1 MSDRLSKIIE
11 GRVTRRGLFETGGLA
26 ALLGAGAVAAPEP
39 AQAALEIGPNLYES
53 IGVRPVIN
61 AKGTFTIMSGSLSLP
76 EVKQAM
82 MEASKHY
89 VHIDELMAAV
99 GKRIAELAKCESAIV
114 TCGCASA
121 LVHATSA
128 CIAGGNPEL
137 MQRLPDLTGMK
148 DEVIAPVWSRNVYD
162 HAVRMLGVKMINVH
176 DLDEMR
182 AALGPKT
189 AMVSVMANP
198 SDTGPFG
205 LEPVAKLAHEFGVPV
220 IVDAAAE
227 DFNPSV
233 HFDRGADMVAYS
245 GGKALRGPQSAGV
258 LLGKKELIRAAW
270 MNSSPHHA
278 FGRPMKIGKEDIMGM
293 LAAVE
298 MWFKRDHEAE
308 RKRWRE
314 WLDTIATSVKR
325 VNGVKTEVLE
335 PRGLSNNTPRLEIT
349 WDSEKLGLYGEDL
362 NKMFWDGTPRIILGG
377 ASGNARRGGESSATI
392 VPWMMEPGNAEVVG
406 DELYKALSNPPK
418 MPKVSKA
425 KPADVDGVWDVW
437 VDFVLQPGTQQMVN
451 LEQDFDD
458 LRGMHHGDRTD
469 GEVRGYVT
477 GDTVRFSSRHRWEG
491 ASFGFNFEGKV
502 SGDVITGE
510 VDMGEYFTA
519 PFTAKRHEFG
529 RRQPPQR
536 PVKNV

>member
-26 ALLGAGAVAAPEP
+26 ALLGAGAAAAPEP

-89 VHIDELMAAV
+89 VHIDELMDAV

-137 MQRLPDLTGMK
+137 MQRLPDLSGMK
-148 DEVIAPVWSRNVYD
+148 DEVVVPAWSRNVYD

-176 DLDEMR
+176 NLDEMR
-182 AALGPKT
+182 AAMGPQT
-189 AMVSVMANP
+189 AMVMVMANTQ
-198 SDTGPFG
+198 DTGPFG
-205 LEPVAKLAHEFGVPV
+205 LEPVCKLAHEFDVPV

-227 DFNPSV
+227 DFTPHV
-233 HFDRGADMVAYS
+233 HFDRGADLVAYS

-258 LLGKKELIRAAW
+258 LLGKKDLIRAAW

-278 FGRPMKIGKEDIMGM
+278 FGRPMKVGKEDIMGM

-298 MWFKRDHEAE
+298 MWFKRDHAAE
-308 RKRWRE
+308 QKRWRS
-314 WLDTIATSVKR
+314 WLDTIANRVER

-335 PRGLSNNTPRLEIT
+335 PRGLSNNSPRLQIS
-349 WDSEKLGLYGEDL
+349 WDGDKFGLYGEDL

-377 ASGNARRGGESSATI
+377 ASGNARRGGESTATI
-392 VPWMMEPGNAEVVG
+392 MPWMMEPGNAEVIG
-406 DELYKALSNPPK
+406 DELYKVLSNPPK
-418 MPKVSKA
+418 APKVSKA
-425 KPADVDGVWDVW
+425 KPAEVDGVWDVW
-437 VDFVLQPGTQQMVN
+437 VDFVLQPGTLQMVN
-451 LEQDFDD
+451 LEQESDE
-458 LRGMHHGDRTD
+458 LRGVHHGDRTE

-529 RRQPPQR
+529 RRQAPQR